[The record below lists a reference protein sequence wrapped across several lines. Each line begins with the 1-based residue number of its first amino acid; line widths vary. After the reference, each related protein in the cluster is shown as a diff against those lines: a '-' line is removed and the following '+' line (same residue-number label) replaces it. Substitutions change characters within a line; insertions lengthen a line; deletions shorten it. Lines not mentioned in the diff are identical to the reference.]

1 MSRKAKNQERE
12 FAHDREL
19 LGSGISELGAGLTLL
34 AFLIALALFALFAF
48 LIALALFA
56 LFAVLL
62 SEGLTA
68 AFRLLAPTPTGPNGE
83 SPIGLSWG
91 LYSSVHVPLRAWD
104 RR

>member
-34 AFLIALALFALFAF
+34 AF